1 MFIRVED
8 PDQLEICLFIIQQSF
23 KTVAQE
29 FHLTKENCP
38 GHTSF
43 MTIEKIKKQFNA
55 KKPMFLYETKNEY
68 VGYFSLNK
76 RGEKSY
82 ELDHLAVL
90 PNYRNLGIGKAM
102 VQYAKEF
109 VSDAYNGNQ
118 LKIGIIEENIVLKEW
133 YQELGFIH
141 TGTQKFD
148 NLPFTVGFM
157 EINW

>member
-1 MFIRVED
+1 MFKRVED
-8 PDQLEICLFIIQQSF
+8 PDQLEVCVFIIQQSF

-43 MTIEKIKKQFNA
+43 MTIEKIKKQFDA
-55 KKPMFLYETKNEY
+55 KRLMFLYVTGNKY

-82 ELDHLAVL
+82 ELDNLAVL

-102 VQYAKEF
+102 VQYAKKF
-109 VSDAYNGNQ
+109 VSDTYNGNQ

-133 YQELGFIH
+133 YQELVYLSLFRQASH
-141 TGTQKFD
+141 
-148 NLPFTVGFM
+148 
-157 EINW
+157 